1 MIFLPLKAL
10 LLNGQNYWILQ
21 KTLQLKRIA
30 IGDDG
35 SIYIV
40 GYSEDDLD
48 GKTNNGGAD
57 AFLIKLDSEG
67 NKKWTNLF
75 GTSSMD
81 IGTGLSIGSDGAI
94 YMSGYTDGNLDG
106 IKNSG
111 YVDAFISKFDSSGSK
126 EWTRLLGS
134 SSYDYAENLAIGDDG
149 SIYITG
155 ETAGSL
161 ESQHGNGDY
170 DGFLT
175 KFDSEGNRKWTRL
188 FGTSSMD
195 IGYGLSIGSDGAI
208 YIAGYTDGNLDGI
221 KNSGY
226 TDAFISKFDSSGSN
240 EWTRLLGSE
249 SDDYAYGVIIGN
261 DDSVYITGDTNGDLD
276 GQINNG
282 EFDVFISKFDNTG
295 SKKWTRLLGTSK
307 NDNSFGGITIGDE
320 DSIYISGETGG
331 NLDGQV
337 NSGEIDVFISKFDSK
352 GNKNWTELLG
362 SSKEDFSFG
371 MDLESEG
378 TIYITGQTSGDIN
391 GETNN
396 DEPYPL

>member
-1 MIFLPLKAL
+1 MDSSKDTTTKG
-10 LLNGQNYWILQ
+10 N
-21 KTLQLKRIA
+21 A
-30 IGDDG
+30 IGDDS

-57 AFLIKLDSEG
+57 AFLIKLSEG

-94 YMSGYTDGNLDG
+94 YMSGYTEGNLDE

-195 IGYGLSIGSDGAI
+195 IGYGLSIGTDGAI
-208 YIAGYTDGNLDGI
+208 YISRI
-221 KNSGY
+221 H
-226 TDAFISKFDSSGSN
+226 
-240 EWTRLLGSE
+240 R
-249 SDDYAYGVIIGN
+249 
-261 DDSVYITGDTNGDLD
+261 
-276 GQINNG
+276 
-282 EFDVFISKFDNTG
+282 
-295 SKKWTRLLGTSK
+295 R
-307 NDNSFGGITIGDE
+307 
-320 DSIYISGETGG
+320 
-331 NLDGQV
+331 
-337 NSGEIDVFISKFDSK
+337 
-352 GNKNWTELLG
+352 
-362 SSKEDFSFG
+362 
-371 MDLESEG
+371 
-378 TIYITGQTSGDIN
+378 
-391 GETNN
+391 
-396 DEPYPL
+396 